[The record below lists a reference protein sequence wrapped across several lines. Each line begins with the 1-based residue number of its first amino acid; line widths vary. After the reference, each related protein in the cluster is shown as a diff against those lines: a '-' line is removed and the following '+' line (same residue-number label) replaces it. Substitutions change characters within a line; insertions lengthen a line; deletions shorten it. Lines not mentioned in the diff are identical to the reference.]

1 MIKTK
6 LIIDKEIINSYY
18 GDGLIVSTPTG
29 STGYNLSSG
38 GPIVYPYAKNFIF
51 TPICPHS
58 LTQRPIILPVNFDVE
73 VEIEDDY
80 CMAMLD
86 GQDSFTLNAG
96 DRVKIMMAQ
105 VGAKILHHKNR
116 NFFKQ
121 WHFFSKKTKIVF
133 FKHLWNTFSE
143 RGKCRV

>member
-1 MIKTK
+1 MVHTT
-6 LIIDKEIINSYY
+6 LIIDKEKVNNYY

-58 LTQRPIILPVNFDVE
+58 LTQRPLVLPVHFDI
-73 VEIEDDY
+73 EIEINDDD

-86 GQDSFTLNAG
+86 GQDSFRLNSG
-96 DRVKIMMAQ
+96 DRVKIAMADIG
-105 VGAKILHHKNR
+105 VKMLHHKSR
-116 NFFKQ
+116 NFFKVISDKLN
-121 WHFFSKKTKIVF
+121 W
-133 FKHLWNTFSE
+133 
-143 RGKCRV
+143 GD